1 MGETVMTEMA
11 MPLPDNAIPTMAGW
25 GQFCSLEMGGMFIGM
40 KVRDGLAVD
49 D

>member
-1 MGETVMTEMA
+1 MGETGMAEMA

-25 GQFCSLEMGGMFIGM
+25 GQFGSLEMGGMFALM